1 MGEMTSK
8 ERVLAACRQQ
18 PVDYVPCAPFMN
30 SQDWPQRMGMRWQY
44 PFGPS
49 TPEVLKHVVGEMGLD
64 QIVEFSWGPH
74 PEPEVS
80 SRVWTEG
87 DVIHKRISTPS
98 GDLHSAVRLT
108 DAWPHGFDVP
118 FFSDYNSAHCV
129 EPWIENHADVA
140 CLRHVLLPPGSEEH
154 LAPIRFG
161 YEQTRQ
167 LADAYDIA
175 VCFHGGLGLTGA
187 LQMFGPTELCMLA
200 LTDPD
205 LVDAYLDVDHAYNLR
220 NYEIAMDLGVDL
232 VRRNGFYETC
242 SFYSPDMLDRF
253 LRERINEEIRIVHE
267 ADRVIGYTM
276 HSGYMPML
284 DHLAAL
290 DFDFLFCTDVF
301 MQDADPVL
309 LNQAIGDRKAFWTGP
324 SDTIHLPYDRPD
336 EVRQAVR
343 TVFEV
348 FGKEGLVISPTSSSK
363 AVFPWGNVLAMV
375 DEWKRLR

>member
-1 MGEMTSK
+1 MSEMSSR
-8 ERVLAACRQQ
+8 ERILAASTRQS
-18 PVDYVPCAPFMN
+18 VDYVPCAPFLN
-30 SQDWPQRMGMRWQY
+30 SQDWPQRVGQRWQY

-49 TPEVLKHVVGEMGLD
+49 TPETLHYAVGELGLD
-64 QIVEFSWGPH
+64 QIVEYSWGYH
-74 PEPEVS
+74 LEPEVS
-80 SRVWTEG
+80 TNVWTEG
-87 DVIHKRISTPS
+87 GVIHKRISTPS
-98 GDLHSAVRLT
+98 GDLHSAVRL
-108 DAWPHGFDVP
+108 AEGWPHGFDVP

-129 EPWIENHADVA
+129 EPWVKGHQDVA
-140 CLRHVLLPPGSEEH
+140 CLRHVLLPPRTDAD
-154 LAPIRFG
+154 LAAIRFG
-161 YEQTRQ
+161 YAQARQ

-175 VCFHGGLGLTGA
+175 LCFHGGLGLTGA
-187 LQMFGPTELCMLA
+187 LQVFGPTELCMLA
-200 LTDPD
+200 LSDPD
-205 LVDAYLDVDHAYNLR
+205 LVEAYLDVDHDYNLR

-253 LRERINEEIRIVHE
+253 LRQRINEEIRIVHE
-267 ADRVIGYTM
+267 AERIIGYTM

-284 DHLAAL
+284 DHLANL

-301 MQDADPVL
+301 MLDADPVAL
-309 LNQAIGDRKAFWTGP
+309 KEAVGDRKAFWTGP

-348 FGKEGLVISPTSSSK
+348 FGKQGLILSPASSSK
-363 AVFPWGNVLAMV
+363 AVFPWENVLAMV